1 MSQLKTQL
9 ISRSSHQRW
18 FIKKNV
24 LELQISH
31 IIYLY
36 NLYNL
41 YNLFQSKIKLMLMK
55 ANRVLTNGANMRYR
69 KNQVFLEFYH
79 YFTII
84 RKVKNSVHNF

>member
-41 YNLFQSKIKLMLMK
+41 FQSKIKLMLMK
-55 ANRVLTNGANMRYR
+55 ANGVLTNGANMRYR
-69 KNQVFLEFYH
+69 KNQVFLGFYH

>member
-41 YNLFQSKIKLMLMK
+41 FQSKIKLMLMK

-69 KNQVFLEFYH
+69 KN
-79 YFTII
+79 
-84 RKVKNSVHNF
+84 